1 MKRFFLV
8 ILCVFGLQ
16 TCYCLAQNNVYNGAK
31 IEEVKRAFITQQLKL
46 TPAEA
51 AAFFPVYD
59 QYMAEIRLAWQ
70 QSNGNRNWFME
81 KSAEIND
88 NYRNS
93 FVQILHSHERANNV
107 YKSEGAFRMML
118 RNEMLQRGQYRGGFR
133 GGGGRGRR

>member
-59 QYMAEIRLAWQ
+59 QYMAEI
-70 QSNGNRNWFME
+70 
-81 KSAEIND
+81 ND